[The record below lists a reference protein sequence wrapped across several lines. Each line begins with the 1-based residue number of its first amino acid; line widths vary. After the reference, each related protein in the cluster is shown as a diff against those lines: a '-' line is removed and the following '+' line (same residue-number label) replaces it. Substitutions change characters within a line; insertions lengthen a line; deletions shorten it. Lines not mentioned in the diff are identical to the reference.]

1 MRDRAPADKGGLQAD
16 SVESKEVMM
25 SYIAGNMCWALVLAG
40 GHVDGHYLVLCANLL
55 QADQNASHVRRRC
68 WPVHLHC
75 HFLCMWSS
83 RVIMG

>member
-1 MRDRAPADKGGLQAD
+1 MRDLAPADKGGLIVD
-16 SVESKEVMM
+16 SVDSKEVM
-25 SYIAGNMCWALVLAG
+25 SYIAGNMRWALVLAG

-83 RVIMG
+83 RARIR

>member
-1 MRDRAPADKGGLQAD
+1 MRDLAPADKGGLIVD
-16 SVESKEVMM
+16 SVDSKEVM
-25 SYIAGNMCWALVLAG
+25 SYIAGNMRWALVLAG
-40 GHVDGHYLVLCANLL
+40 GHVDGNYLVLCANLL

-83 RVIMG
+83 RARIR